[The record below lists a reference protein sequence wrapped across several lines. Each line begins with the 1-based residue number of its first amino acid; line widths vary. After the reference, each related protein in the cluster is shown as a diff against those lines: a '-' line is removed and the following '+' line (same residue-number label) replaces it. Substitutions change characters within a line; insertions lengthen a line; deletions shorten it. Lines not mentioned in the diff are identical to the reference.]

1 MSDSARSWVQ
11 ALGNMTLPVSGE
23 KLSQCR
29 TLLDSPAAALSDIGQ
44 MINTDPGLATLI
56 FRHVNQGRLK
66 SGRPLISTIDSSLN
80 LLGAESLRQLFDQA
94 TVLEELIQDPGVQ
107 HAWYRLIGRSYHAA
121 RLAQEWARRQS
132 DRAPS
137 EVFIATFLMDL
148 GQYCVAAVDA
158 QKFSRLIELQSH
170 QLKQVA
176 ELQTL
181 GVLSRDIGSE
191 LASLWGLPELL
202 QDTLNPAFIMN
213 HRVQL
218 CSIPSALAHEADING
233 WNTEAIQACY
243 EVASDILRKPLPAT
257 VTHIHEYSAI
267 IAREMNLPG
276 VRAAAA
282 RLVELPGEAP
292 DDAQIFSSAKKPER
306 QASAI
311 RGLSSKLTQAIKE
324 GRGASDMMKLALQ
337 SLGEDFGF
345 DRCLL
350 FLPDAEKKRLTIRAA
365 PGFSRTPLLK
375 RARPRID
382 RPGLFASAM
391 SKPQTLRVNDENY
404 PRVAASI
411 PEELSALIQ
420 SANFMLFSIAIGDK
434 PLALIYSDMSG
445 HPIGPE
451 QIQEAKPVASLLT
464 KAITQSFRQS

>member
-11 ALGNMTLPVSGE
+11 ALGNQALPVSGE

-29 TLLDSPAAALSDIGQ
+29 TLLDSHSAALSDIGQ
-44 MINTDPGLATLI
+44 VINTDPGLATLI
-56 FRHVNQGRLK
+56 FRYVNQGRVK

-94 TVLEELIQDPGVQ
+94 TVLEELIPNPRAQ
-107 HAWYRLIGRSYHAA
+107 HAWYQLIGRSYHAA
-121 RLAQEWARRQS
+121 RLAQEWANRQS

-148 GQYCVAAVDA
+148 GEYCVAAVDV
-158 QKFSRLIELQSH
+158 QKFTHLIEQQSR

-181 GVLSRDIGSE
+181 GVLSRNIGSE
-191 LASLWGLPELL
+191 LASQWGLPELL

-218 CSIPSALAHEADING
+218 CSIPSALAYEADING
-233 WNTEAIQACY
+233 WNTEAMQACY
-243 EVASDILRKPLPAT
+243 EVASDILRQSLPAT
-257 VTHIHEYSAI
+257 TRHIHESSVS
-267 IAREMNLPG
+267 IAREMHLPG

-282 RLVELPGEAP
+282 RLVELPGEVP
-292 DDAQIFSSAKKPER
+292 DDAQTVPSAKTPET

-311 RGLSSKLTQAIKE
+311 RILSSKLTQAIKD
-324 GRGASDMMKLALQ
+324 GLGANNLMKLALQ

-391 SKPQTLRVNDENY
+391 SKPQALRIYDDNY

-411 PEELSALIQ
+411 PEELGALIQ
-420 SANFMLFSIAIGDK
+420 SANFMLFSIVIGDK
-434 PLALIYSDMSG
+434 PMALIYSDMSG

-451 QIQEAKPVASLLT
+451 QIQEAKSVASLLT
-464 KAITQSFRQS
+464 KAITHSFRQS